1 MNKGTINILW
11 LDDMREPQNYLF
23 KKKSNSGAFV
33 RNKAFYDKLLA
44 KYNPK
49 FTWVKNF
56 DEFTNYIIKNGM
68 PDLVS
73 FDHDLGKGLQKGA
86 DCATWLVNYC
96 QQKGIKLPKC
106 FVHSANPNGQQIIN
120 SILNKNTF
128 SINEQDIINMVKR
141 VINELHKGQQLMIPF
156 DGDSNTEPYNYMQFM
171 EYLESLS
178 TPGKLAPPQYNF
190 EEIINSRNPFLEQI
204 GLRTLQNY
212 ECVFDEWKVNNFLND
227 VEQSDDTLLVYRSC
241 DYEEDFEPMFRE
253 DYLEA
258 IGKSDIESWEDE
270 DLYNLFNNPRELSQI
285 LVNMGKEELRE
296 LYNRCCILN
305 DLGQIRIE
313 RVIDLPGIFRN
324 NDGSKTN
331 INISHESNLNIDD
344 NNNIVAVDPLQKDT
358 EDYTQSAQRR
368 YPSIGVCWTYEK
380 GCGEAYCSDISHG
393 TSVNLIGWVNPEE
406 VDWELTVQLE
416 SLEEYELRLNSGAL
430 VQLDAIQI
438 IEGEHRGKF
447 FPLKQSVLVRA

>member
-1 MNKGTINILW
+1 MNKSTINILW

-156 DGDSNTEPYNYMQFM
+156 DGDSQPYNYMQFM
-171 EYLESLS
+171 EYIESIGK
-178 TPGKLAPPQYNF
+178 PGELPAPTIDF
-190 EEIINSRNPFLEQI
+190 KTFILNSDFLERC
-204 GLRTLQNY
+204 GLYTLQDFEGCFRAY
-212 ECVFDEWKVNNFLND
+212 DVIDFLND
-227 VEQSDDTLLVYRSC
+227 IEYSHGDELVYKNNI
-241 DYEEDFEPMFRE
+241 DDDEFEPMDFD
-253 DYLEA
+253 DYLNA
-258 IGKSDIESWEDE
+258 IGKPRIEEWEDE
-270 DLYNLFNNPRELSQI
+270 DFYNLFNNKQFISNL
-285 LVNMGKEELRE
+285 LRE
-296 LYNRCCILN
+296 KGKYHLLDLYKCCCILN
-305 DLGQIRIE
+305 DKGQIRIE
-313 RVIDLPGIFRN
+313 RVIDTPGIFRN
-324 NDGSKTN
+324 NSPKADIDN
-331 INISHESNLNIDD
+331 SNN
-344 NNNIVAVDPLQKDT
+344 V
-358 EDYTQSAQRR
+358 EDYTQSIQRR
-368 YPSIGVCWTYEK
+368 FPSLGVCWTYERD
-380 GCGEAYCSDISHG
+380 CGDAYCTDFKNG
-393 TSVNLIGWVNPEE
+393 TKINLIGWVNPTD
-406 VDWELTVQLE
+406 VDWETTVQLE
-416 SLEEYELRLNSGAL
+416 SLEEWELRLNSGAL

-438 IEGEHRGKF
+438 IEGENRGKYL
-447 FPLKQSVLVRA
+447 PLKQSILVKA